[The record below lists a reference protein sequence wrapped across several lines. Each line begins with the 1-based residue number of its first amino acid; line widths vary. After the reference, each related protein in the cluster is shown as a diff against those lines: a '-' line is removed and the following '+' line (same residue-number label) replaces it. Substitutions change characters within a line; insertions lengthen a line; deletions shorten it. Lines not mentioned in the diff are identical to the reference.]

1 MLSDLLF
8 SINAVFPIILVAAFG
23 FIARKLN
30 VIDDAFVKSGNK
42 FCFRFGFFAM
52 MFVNIYKIESL
63 DKIRWN
69 VVLFAV
75 ISVLALFFIGL
86 FWIVFFEK
94 DPRQKGVIHQA
105 FYRSNYA
112 TIGIPLAFNIV
123 GEEGLLLASLISA
136 FSVPAFNILAVISL
150 SAFSRT
156 ESNGKKTNLFIH
168 ILKEI
173 VKNPLIQGVAL
184 GMFCVIIRPFFGG
197 WRFSTGNLK
206 FIFKAFEALGS
217 IAPWFSLIIL
227 GGQFKFSS
235 VKRLLPQISVSVF
248 ARLILAPAVGML
260 ICIFLPPIFGFPSF
274 SSAEYASL
282 FGLFAT
288 SEAVAS
294 ISMADQMNGDS
305 ELAGQILVWTTV
317 FSSLTLFLF
326 VAFFRHIGIF

>member
-30 VIDDAFVKSGNK
+30 IIDDAFVKSGNK

-75 ISVLALFFIGL
+75 ISVLVLFFIGL

-150 SAFSRT
+150 SAFNRT
-156 ESNGKKTNLFIH
+156 ESNGKKN
-168 ILKEI
+168 K
-173 VKNPLIQGVAL
+173 
-184 GMFCVIIRPFFGG
+184 PFH
-197 WRFSTGNLK
+197 SH
-206 FIFKAFEALGS
+206 FKRNR
-217 IAPWFSLIIL
+217 
-227 GGQFKFSS
+227 K
-235 VKRLLPQISVSVF
+235 K
-248 ARLILAPAVGML
+248 
-260 ICIFLPPIFGFPSF
+260 
-274 SSAEYASL
+274 SAYSGCCTRT
-282 FGLFAT
+282 F
-288 SEAVAS
+288 
-294 ISMADQMNGDS
+294 MRCR
-305 ELAGQILVWTTV
+305 
-317 FSSLTLFLF
+317 
-326 VAFFRHIGIF
+326 AFFFRWLAVFNWKFTIYF